1 MLPFG
6 KPIAQGDGGFRCGQ
20 FRSGRHQLRL
30 REVFRSKI
38 LPNSVFLCEASAAL
52 W

>member
-6 KPIAQGDGGFRCGQ
+6 KPIAQGDGGFLRGQ
-20 FRSGRHQLRL
+20 FGNGRHRLRL

-38 LPNSVFLCEASAAL
+38 LPNLCGSL
-52 W
+52 

>member
-6 KPIAQGDGGFRCGQ
+6 KPIAQGDGGFLGGQ
-20 FRSGRHQLRL
+20 FRNGRRRLRL

-38 LPNSVFLCEASAAL
+38 LPNSL
-52 W
+52 